1 MFSKLIFITTQ
12 REIEFVNLGNGYGL
26 SQIVDEKL
34 NNNNFQVWKFKMMN
48 FLMEKEY
55 FEFTINEE
63 QEPTFTKTHISQHQ
77 WDFLTWHEK
86 INKVLCWLL

>member
-1 MFSKLIFITTQ
+1 
-12 REIEFVNLGNGYGL
+12 
-26 SQIVDEKL
+26 
-34 NNNNFQVWKFKMMN
+34 
-48 FLMEKEY
+48 MEKEY

-86 INKVLCWLL
+86 INKVLYWLL